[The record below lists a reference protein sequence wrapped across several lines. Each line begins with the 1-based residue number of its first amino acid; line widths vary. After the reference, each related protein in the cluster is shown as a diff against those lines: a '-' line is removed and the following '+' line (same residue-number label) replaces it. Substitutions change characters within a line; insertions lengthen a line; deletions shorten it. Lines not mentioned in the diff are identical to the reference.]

1 MSKNRQY
8 NGQKR
13 KNKQGCRKHH
23 TKTKDG
29 ATRTP
34 LTSGCRVH
42 RVTLLTNP
50 VLSQE

>member
-1 MSKNRQY
+1 MVKSERTN
-8 NGQKR
+8 NDVE
-13 KNKQGCRKHH
+13 N
-23 TKTKDG
+23 TETEDG

-34 LTSGCRVH
+34 LGCRVH